1 MKKPATLV
9 VALVLALSGL
19 LAAAP
24 AASATTCT
32 APYSKLL
39 SAGSTIDHQDHC
51 VTPSTNTDAN
61 GYTWHYGPAPPYGHK
76 WR

>member
-1 MKKPATLV
+1 MRRVRATI
-9 VALVLALSGL
+9 VALALALTGL
-19 LAAAP
+19 AVAASP
-24 AASATTCT
+24 ASATTCT

-61 GYTWHYGPAPPYGHK
+61 GYTWHYGPAPPYGRK